1 MLVRGWTS
9 AAILVALTACMST
22 PPPAGRRDLLDVVK
36 PGAPRAEIVLSLGPP
51 FATFEGERIMAWSIG
66 EDAGGYLVSSTTRSP
81 GVPRAF
87 ARHELVVV
95 FDGDGRVVKH
105 SLVEVHKPQ

>member
-1 MLVRGWTS
+1 MSVRAWST
-9 AAILVALTACMST
+9 AVIVAALTACATT
-22 PPPAGRRDLLDVVK
+22 PPPAGRRDLLDVVQA
-36 PGAPRAEIVLSLGPP
+36 GAPRAEIVLRLGPP

-66 EDAGGYLVSSTTRSP
+66 EDAGGYLVSSTTRAP
-81 GVPRAF
+81 GGSRPF

-95 FDGDGRVVKH
+95 FDADGRVVKH